1 MHYYRIRII
10 ESFRLEK
17 TLKIIQQQ
25 PNYTTLT
32 LTILTL
38 FSGENSVL
46 NILMI
51 SRSKKDNWLELL
63 LFDAMIFWLILA
75 RSNR

>member
-1 MHYYRIRII
+1 MQYYRIRII

-25 PNYTTLT
+25 PNHSTLT